1 MTICA
6 GVLKSPF
13 LKFASTELAWTVHT
27 PRSNDAPAF
36 ADAGAG
42 RPGVPGRDDGRPA
55 GIAEAL
61 ALAETRA
68 AGDALGKGAAVATA
82 VAAVAT
88 AAKIAIGR
96 IMCAAL
102 EL

>member
-36 ADAGAG
+36 AAAGAG
-42 RPGVPGRDDGRPA
+42 RLGVPGRDGRLA

-61 ALAETRA
+61 ALADTRA
-68 AGDALGKGAAVATA
+68 AGDALGEGAAAATA

-88 AAKIAIGR
+88 AAKIAIRR

-102 EL
+102 EP

>member
-1 MTICA
+1 
-6 GVLKSPF
+6 
-13 LKFASTELAWTVHT
+13 
-27 PRSNDAPAF
+27 
-36 ADAGAG
+36 
-42 RPGVPGRDDGRPA
+42 VPGRDDGRA

-68 AGDALGKGAAVATA
+68 AGDALGEGAGVATA